1 MEINLKMKKKS
12 EDEKNELFIYQ
23 TYKVHIRLGKTSIFS
38 DYEYAK
44 IFEKF
49 PVILKLQGHEQR
61 YTKIV
66 IFGHFISNR
75 RVYKHICL

>member
-12 EDEKNELFIYQ
+12 EDEKNELFIYK
-23 TYKVHIRLGKTSIFS
+23 TYKLHIGLDKTSIFS

-49 PVILKLQGHEQR
+49 TIVLKLRGPEQR
-61 YTKIV
+61 YTKIFL
-66 IFGHFISNR
+66 FGYFISNR